1 MTTPQDIVYF
11 GPVRG
16 IVTSATSTS
25 LSIQVP
31 YGASYGPVTVTVSN
45 LTVYSTNYFNPAYYG
60 ASVNNP
66 IVMSAVAT
74 NFLTNGPSTWLN
86 GLADL
91 EYFDVDGDGKGD
103 LLYIGSPSGGAQPL
117 GTAGVY
123 ENTSIGAGN
132 FSFLTNGPFTL
143 PTYGNPQVMAFGDF
157 DGDGLLDCVWVENT
171 ENWISVFRN
180 ASTPGNVL
188 FAEGNQYY
196 TGNFPRDV
204 KVIDLDGDG
213 KPDMV
218 VANEN
223 DNTVSVYRNVSSGTG
238 NIAFAQKVDFPA
250 CPGAFKLALADIDG
264 DGKPDIIVVGDSTGT
279 SGSNVVVLRNLSR
292 L

>member
-1 MTTPQDIVYF
+1 MGWLIW
-11 GPVRG
+11 
-16 IVTSATSTS
+16 
-25 LSIQVP
+25 SILMW
-31 YGASYGPVTVTVSN
+31 T
-45 LTVYSTNYFNPAYYG
+45 
-60 ASVNNP
+60 
-66 IVMSAVAT
+66 
-74 NFLTNGPSTWLN
+74 
-86 GLADL
+86 
-91 EYFDVDGDGKGD
+91 GDGKVGD

-123 ENTSIGAGN
+123 ENTSIGAGE
-132 FSFLTNGPFTL
+132 FQFPDKRAVRHCRSLG
-143 PTYGNPQVMAFGDF
+143 GNPQVMAFGDF

-218 VANEN
+218 VANGN
-223 DNTVSVYRNVSSGTG
+223 DNTVSVYRNASGSGAG

-250 CPGAFKLALADIDG
+250 LPGG
-264 DGKPDIIVVGDSTGT
+264 VQNRRWPTSTGM
-279 SGSNVVVLRNLSR
+279 GSRISSWWGIQMAPPAATLWC
-292 L
+292 